1 MTRAPLKSR
10 ILRAG
15 GITVAGSGI
24 LIVLGTVIRMVIA
37 RVYGPEGMGEYAGF
51 LMFLKLFGTIAV
63 FSLPRAVLKFAAEYE
78 EGNELKRTRDLFSSI
93 FILLTVSCVLVAI
106 ASQLFTPSL
115 MKLVKLPADRTLS
128 LLLGLTLIMATHS
141 VLTSTLFLGLMQ
153 NIRAFLISISSMLV
167 MIGLAAAAYFIVPF
181 PVYFLLV
188 GGYLVSSLVGIVLAC
203 RQGFLG
209 LVFSR
214 AEIKKAFR
222 FALPIV
228 LMSYFGFAAEWF
240 DRFALGMYFGVRE
253 MGLFSAGLVVF
264 TATRKIPLSLSEVL
278 VPSYSKISLHGK
290 ETLARAY
297 GKNVYYYALIFF
309 FVTVGLVLYRR
320 ELIFIL
326 FTGDF
331 LPAADILLILS
342 GSFILSVI
350 TNPGSSLLVGCGYTK
365 LNTANYIFGVA
376 VLVPALIIFTRLW
389 GIQGAAAAKM
399 LAHFATTAGMLFI
412 LVRVVKIRIAFQNL
426 LKLFLFTLVIGLL
439 AGLIKYHFVFIGWSI
454 IFFLL
459 SYFGGVWILFLAPED
474 RRYLGAIWRKRK
486 EGRQFLREPGVDWE
500 EGSGEGDSDRVIP
513 DRGSDTKPE
522 V

>member
-24 LIVLGTVIRMVIA
+24 LIVLGTVVRMVIA

-51 LMFLKLFGTIAV
+51 TMFIKFFGIIAV

-78 EGNELKRTRDLFSSI
+78 EKNEFRRIRELFSSI
-93 FILLTVSCVLVAI
+93 FILLTASCLLVAV
-106 ASQLFTPSL
+106 ASQLFIPAL
-115 MKLVKLPADRTLS
+115 MKFVNLPVDRTLS
-128 LLLGLTLIMATHS
+128 LFLGLTLVMATHS

-153 NIRAFLISISSMLV
+153 NIRAFVISISSMLV
-167 MIGLAAAAYFIVPF
+167 MIGLAGAAYFILPF

-188 GGYLVSSLVGIVLAC
+188 AGYLASSVIGIILAR

-209 LVFSR
+209 LTFSGG
-214 AEIKKAFR
+214 EVKKAFR

-240 DRFALGMYFGVRE
+240 DRFALGMYFGARE

-290 ETLARAY
+290 EVLARAY
-297 GKNVYYYALIFF
+297 GKNLYYYALLFF
-309 FVTVGLVLYRR
+309 FVAAGLVLYRR
-320 ELIFIL
+320 ELIVLL
-326 FTGDF
+326 FTPEF

-342 GSFILSVI
+342 GSFVLSVI

-365 LNTANYIFGVA
+365 LNTVNYIVGVA
-376 VLVPALIIFTRLW
+376 VLIPALVIFTRLW
-389 GIQGAAAAKM
+389 GIRGAAAAKM

-412 LVRVVKIRIAFQNL
+412 LVRVVKLRIAFGAV
-426 LKLFLFTLVIGLL
+426 LKLLLFTLAVGAI
-439 AGLIKYHFVFIGWSI
+439 AGLIKHHLAFIGWSLLFLAAAYFGGLW
-454 IFFLL
+454 FFLL
-459 SYFGGVWILFLAPED
+459 SPED
-474 RRYLGAIWRKRK
+474 KRYLKDI
-486 EGRQFLREPGVDWE
+486 RQKSRRSSQFFREPGVKW
-500 EGSGEGDSDRVIP
+500 P
-513 DRGSDTKPE
+513 DRQEGAEGPGRDSE
-522 V
+522 REEER